1 MNTNTPPAIT
11 IGPRVRQSPFYDATR
26 AAGATAF
33 TVYNHMYM
41 PTSYGDTEAEYW
53 ALVKGVTLWDVSAER
68 QIEISGPDAEAFTQ
82 LLTPRDIASCPIG
95 RGRYVIFLDDDAG
108 IVNDA
113 VLLRLAQDRFW
124 LSPGDGDVLLWAKA
138 VATQVD
144 MDVHVS
150 EPDVSPLQLQGPLAG
165 KVAQKLFGDIAIE
178 MGYYHF
184 HELELA
190 GIPVV
195 LSRTGW
201 SGEFGYEIFLQD
213 GSRGTELWDM
223 CMEAG
228 AEYDIR
234 PACPSLVRSVEGG
247 LLSYFSDIAP
257 TDNPFTIGMAHLLD
271 IDKPYPYIGKK
282 ALQNIAATGPTRR
295 LVGANFGGDPVPGN
309 PKFWDI
315 QVAGEKV
322 GHITR
327 CCYSPRL
334 EHNIALVNLPVDL
347 AEPGTAISLDIGGEW
362 REATVCAIPW
372 FTSIKKLP
380 QVDG

>member
-1 MNTNTPPAIT
+1 
-11 IGPRVRQSPFYDATR
+11 VRQSPFYDATR

-53 ALVKGVTLWDVSAER
+53 ALVQGVTLWDVSAER

-82 LLTPRDIASCPIG
+82 LLTPRDIASCPVG

-113 VLLRLAQDRFW
+113 VLLRLAPDKFW

-144 MDVHVS
+144 MDVQVH

-184 HELELA
+184 HELEIA

-201 SGEFGYEIFLQD
+201 SGEFGYEIFLRD
-213 GSRGTELWDM
+213 GSRGTELWDL
-223 CMEAG
+223 CMAAG
-228 AEYDIR
+228 AEFDIK
-234 PACPSLVRSVEGG
+234 PACPSLVRSVEGA
-247 LLSYFSDIAP
+247 LLSYYSDIAP

-271 IDKPYPYIGKK
+271 IGKPHPYIGKA
-282 ALQNIAATGPTRR
+282 ALQKIAETGPTRR
-295 LVGANFGGDPVPGN
+295 LVGANFEGDRVAGN

-315 QVAGEKV
+315 QVNGEKV

-334 EHNIALVNLPVDL
+334 GHNIALVNLPVAL
-347 AEPGTAISLDIGGEW
+347 AEPGTKISLDIAGEW
-362 REATVCAIPW
+362 RDATVCALPW
-372 FTSIKKLP
+372 FDSIKKLP
-380 QVDG
+380 ENP